1 MKDKKTSSAVKKL
14 LKMFFLYSEIICFSG
29 TPKNL
34 LMPLP
39 IKDKT
44 MTIHFA
50 DNSII
55 NGVKTNP
62 YRLYRELFR
71 QAPHNFESTTEK
83 EII

>member
-14 LKMFFLYSEIICFSG
+14 LKMFFCIQKLFDFLG
-29 TPKNL
+29 LPKNL